1 MTNEHKPIQF
11 IAKISKSGS
20 KRLINIPSDS
30 LKKLSRDDE
39 YYKVYLIP
47 IRFNDLEK
55 ERI

>member
-1 MTNEHKPIQF
+1 MTNEYKQIQF

-30 LKKLSRDDE
+30 LKKLNRDDE

-55 ERI
+55 E